1 MPNKNEDN
9 EDLNPKDFED
19 ALRKL
24 EAIVKEL
31 EEGDLSLERSLER
44 YEQGVRL
51 ARFCSGKLEEAE
63 KRIEVLQTTE
73 AGEPKRDATGAP
85 RTKPIDLDAS

>member
-1 MPNKNEDN
+1 MSKET

-19 ALRKL
+19 ALTKL
-24 EAIVKEL
+24 ESIVKEL
-31 EEGDLSLERSLER
+31 EEGELSLERSLER

-73 AGEPKRDATGAP
+73 NGEPKRDATGAP
-85 RTKPIDLDAS
+85 RSKPLDLEES

>member
-1 MPNKNEDN
+1 MSKET

-19 ALRKL
+19 ALTKL
-24 EAIVKEL
+24 ESIVKEL
-31 EEGDLSLERSLER
+31 EEGELSLERSLER

-51 ARFCSGKLEEAE
+51 ARFCSGQLEEAE

-73 AGEPKRDATGAP
+73 NGEPKRDATGAP
-85 RTKPIDLDAS
+85 RSKPLDLEES

>member
-1 MPNKNEDN
+1 MSKEI
-9 EDLNPKDFED
+9 EDLNPRDFED
-19 ALRKL
+19 ALTKL
-24 EAIVKEL
+24 ESIVKEL
-31 EEGDLSLERSLER
+31 EEGELSLERSLER

-73 AGEPKRDATGAP
+73 TGEPKRDASGTL
-85 RTKPIDLDAS
+85 RTKPLDLEES